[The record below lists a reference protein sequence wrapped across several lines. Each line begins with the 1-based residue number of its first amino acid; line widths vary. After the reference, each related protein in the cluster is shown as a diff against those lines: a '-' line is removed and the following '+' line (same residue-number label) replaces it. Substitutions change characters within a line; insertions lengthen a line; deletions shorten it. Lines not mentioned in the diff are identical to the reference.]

1 MARRLRHGEPDK
13 GAILNIP
20 VFATTQQKAKL
31 GETCHEL
38 GLDSPGGI
46 QTKCHIDKSAFS
58 MWLVD
63 TRSLPIPSNVL
74 SASTTIL
81 KIAKH

>member
-1 MARRLRHGEPDK
+1 MLKACKRCGMFPGYDGRGLRQDGLDAGE
-13 GAILNIP
+13 ILNIP

-58 MWLVD
+58 MWLVN
-63 TRSLPIPSNVL
+63 TALFPFPS
-74 SASTTIL
+74 
-81 KIAKH
+81 